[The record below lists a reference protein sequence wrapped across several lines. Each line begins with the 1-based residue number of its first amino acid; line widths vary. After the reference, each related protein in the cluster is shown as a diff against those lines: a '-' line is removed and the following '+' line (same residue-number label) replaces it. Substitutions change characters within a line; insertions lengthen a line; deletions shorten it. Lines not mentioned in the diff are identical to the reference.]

1 MSFDNPAGWVVS
13 AQGTNSTATA
23 TRSAPSV
30 AGFGNVVMGVTT
42 SFSAATTTAASL
54 TISDGASQIYS
65 VLFSTG
71 TTAPFSRT
79 FAHGL
84 KVTSGNACSASLSA
98 GGSTIV
104 GSVNL
109 DGISI

>member
-1 MSFDNPAGWVVS
+1 MSFDNPSGWS
-13 AQGTNSTATA
+13 ASSQATNSIATA
-23 TRSAPSV
+23 TKSAPAV
-30 AGFGNVVMGVTT
+30 GFNNVVMGVTT
-42 SFSAATTTAASL
+42 SFSASTTTAASL
-54 TISDGASQIYS
+54 TISDGASQIFS
-65 VLFSTG
+65 VLFPTG